1 MKNGKLIL
9 TALAV
14 LLAAIVVWAVVG
26 VVITIVKFLLVVAV
40 IVFGISI
47 FRKLS
52 GKSRPPQQLA
62 EKDDDRE
69 LNEALRQLEEIKRR
83 QQLTK

>member
-9 TALAV
+9 TALAI

-26 VVITIVKFLLVVAV
+26 VVITIVKFLLVLAV

-52 GKSRPPQQLA
+52 GKSETKHLA
-62 EKDDDRE
+62 EKDEDRA
-69 LNEALRQLEEIKRR
+69 LNESLRQLEEIKRR
-83 QQLTK
+83 QLIK

>member
-1 MKNGKLIL
+1 MKNAKLIM
-9 TALAV
+9 TALAI
-14 LLAAIVVWAVVG
+14 LLAAIVVWMVVG
-26 VVITIVKFLLVVAV
+26 VVVTIVKFLFVLAL

-52 GKSRPPQQLA
+52 GKSKPQQLA
-62 EKDDDRE
+62 DNDSDRE
-69 LNEALRQLEEIKRR
+69 LHEALRQLEDIKRR

>member
-9 TALAV
+9 TALAI

-26 VVITIVKFLLVVAV
+26 VVITIVKFLFVLAV

-47 FRKLS
+47 FRKLA
-52 GKSRPPQQLA
+52 GKSKPQQLA
-62 EKDDDRE
+62 EKDEDRE
-69 LNEALRQLEEIKRR
+69 LNESLRQLEEIKRR

>member
-9 TALAV
+9 TALAI
-14 LLAAIVVWAVVG
+14 LLAAIVVWVLVG
-26 VVITIVKFLLVVAV
+26 VVITIVKFLLVLAV

-52 GKSRPPQQLA
+52 GKSSPQQIA
-62 EKDDDRE
+62 EKDEDRE
-69 LNEALRQLEEIKRR
+69 LNESLRQLEEIKRR
-83 QQLTK
+83 QLIK